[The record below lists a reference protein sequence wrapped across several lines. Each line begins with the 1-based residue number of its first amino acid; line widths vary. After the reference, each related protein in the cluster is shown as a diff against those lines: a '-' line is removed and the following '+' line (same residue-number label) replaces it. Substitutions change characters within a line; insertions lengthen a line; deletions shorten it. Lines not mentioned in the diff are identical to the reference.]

1 MSEQAPVTQETQEA
15 RQARLTN
22 DHMNYQRVMMEKEQ
36 NAVDKEQNMKER
48 IQNASPDDIHWA
60 MNIFSERNIR
70 AKIYLKDKVQE
81 LAEDRGVNE
90 LDAED
95 YDTRDAMFEEITQ
108 TTEYGRKLLETD
120 EDDRKQG
127 SASILLGEWHGLP
140 DDSRGTFSSYV
151 SGEMVKAREAAANN
165 GGTDR
170 LDEVS
175 GAGEWCGK
183 FLGENLRDYYNS
195 GVDRTG
201 EVQWD
206 SYATPNQG
214 QTDGFLSHTELD
226 QAKQQHQRLNVSS

>member
-1 MSEQAPVTQETQEA
+1 MNEKAPATQETSED
-15 RQARLTN
+15 RQARITS
-22 DHMNYQRVMMEKEQ
+22 DHMNYQRVMIEKEQ
-36 NAVDKEQNMKER
+36 DALDKEQNMKER

-60 MNIFSERNIR
+60 MNSFSERNIK

-95 YDTRDAMFEEITQ
+95 YDARDAIFEEITQ
-108 TTEYGRKLLETD
+108 TTEYGRKLLEAD

-140 DDSRGTFSSYV
+140 DDSRGTFSSYLN
-151 SGEMVKAREAAANN
+151 GEMMKAREAAANN

-170 LDEVS
+170 LDVVS

-183 FLGENLRDYYNS
+183 FLSENLRDYYNS
-195 GVDRTG
+195 GIDRTG

-206 SYATPNQG
+206 SYTMPNQG
-214 QTDGFLSHTELD
+214 QTDGLLSQIELE
-226 QAKQQHQRLNVSS
+226 QAKQQHQRLSIR